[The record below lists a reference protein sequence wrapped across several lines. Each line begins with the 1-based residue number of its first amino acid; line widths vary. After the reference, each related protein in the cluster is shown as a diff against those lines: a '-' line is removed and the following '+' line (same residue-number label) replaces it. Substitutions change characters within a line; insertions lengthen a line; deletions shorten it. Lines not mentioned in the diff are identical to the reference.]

1 MRTDH
6 APQARKNG
14 QERTA
19 KKKCIEQIEQGETP
33 MSRTIVDTILPTTM
47 VGSYPRPHWFTYQLH
62 GRDIWDAFK
71 DVNHAEAFE
80 DAVRTV
86 LRDQEQ
92 AGLDILTDGQM
103 WFDDYGGCIGSFVW
117 YWYERIHG
125 FVPVKHSHP
134 LVEGGNV
141 SQNDAAWLTDWGAT
155 SVTDTVRRGP
165 LRLADLY
172 HIAQRNTHKPV
183 RCSVGAG
190 PINLTY
196 HVHLEHYKTQ
206 KDLAYAL
213 VPIFN
218 AEMKEMVA
226 GGATFLQ
233 LEDLGAWLPV
243 LSGNTADFDW
253 VVDVINKTVDGVD
266 AKLSWHFCFGAA
278 WGNASR
284 GLFPSDAGYG
294 SLLPHLHDTQIE
306 QYVLDFAVREM
317 EDAHILKD
325 LPQDKEVAVG
335 VIDVR
340 NLQVETPEQV
350 AQRIRKV
357 LKFIQPERL
366 TLTTDCGLRALPR
379 FCAYNKLRAMVE
391 GAQIVRAEIAGGPAG
406 KRARG

>member
-1 MRTDH
+1 ML
-6 APQARKNG
+6 N
-14 QERTA
+14 
-19 KKKCIEQIEQGETP
+19 
-33 MSRTIVDTILPTTM
+33 SIVDTLLPTTM

-62 GRDIWDAFK
+62 GRDIWEAFK

-86 LRDQEQ
+86 LQDQEQ

-125 FVPVKHSHP
+125 FVPTKHSHP
-134 LVEGGNV
+134 FVEGGNA
-141 SQNDAAWLTDWGAT
+141 SSNDAAWLTDWGAT
-155 SVTDTVRRGP
+155 AVTDAVKRGP

-172 HIAQRNTHKPV
+172 HIAQRNTKKPV

-196 HVHLEHYKTQ
+196 HVHFEYYKTQ

-213 VPIFN
+213 APIFN
-218 AEMKEMVA
+218 AEMKDMVA
-226 GGATFLQ
+226 SGASFLQ
-233 LEDLGAWLPV
+233 LEDLGAWLP
-243 LSGNTADFDW
+243 LFSGNPDDFGW
-253 VVDVINKTVDGVD
+253 VVDVINKTIDGVQ
-266 AKLSWHFCFGAA
+266 AKLAWHFCFGAA
-278 WGNASR
+278 WGNASQ
-284 GLFPSDAGYG
+284 GLFPSGAGYG
-294 SLLPHLHDTQIE
+294 SILPHLHDTGIE

-325 LPQDKEVAVG
+325 LPADKEVAVG

-350 AQRIRKV
+350 AERIRKV
-357 LKFIQPERL
+357 LRFIEPERV

-379 FCAYNKLRAMVE
+379 FCAYNKLRAMVK
-391 GAQIVRAEIAGGPAG
+391 GAQIVRAELAGG
-406 KRARG
+406 